1 MMFVLQLIVVLA
13 FIYLG
18 ARLGSIGVGTAGG
31 AGLLVL
37 AILGIKVSMD
47 QMPTDVITIIIS
59 VIVAISAMQVAGGL
73 DYLVQIAERILRSN
87 PKYLNV
93 LAPVVSFFMTL
104 MAGTGHTSYSLMP
117 VITEIAKEK
126 NIRPSRPLSLAVIAS
141 QIAITA
147 SPISAAVVALAAI
160 YESKI
165 DYLQILLVVIPT
177 TLVALVLTA
186 FIMMAI
192 DKARH
197 VDRLDTL
204 DIYNERVKEG
214 LVVPPRPAELR
225 EVTPDARRSL
235 YIFLVG
241 LAAVVFYATITSQR
255 VGWIKEPTIGRNEA
269 IIAAMLGVAT
279 LIFLFCNIKSNG
291 LLNASVF
298 RTGMSAM
305 VCVLGVAWLGT
316 TFMAHYQEDIERLA
330 GDMLRDH
337 SWTLALVLLVAGML
351 MYSQAATTRALMPT
365 AFALGVSPVA
375 AVASF
380 AATAPPFM
388 PTSPFLLA
396 AIEIDDTGSTRIG
409 RFLFNH
415 PIALPG
421 LINII
426 IVIVLRYMLGG
437 IIL

>member
-31 AGLLVL
+31 AGLIVL
-37 AILGIKVSMD
+37 AMLGITVSMD
-47 QMPTDVITIIIS
+47 TMPLDVITIIMA

-73 DYLVQIAERILRSN
+73 DFMVQIAERILRNN
-87 PKYLNV
+87 PRYLNI
-93 LAPVVSFFMTL
+93 LAPLVTFFMTL
-104 MAGTGHTSYSLMP
+104 MAGTGHTSYSMMP

-126 NIRPSRPLSLAVIAS
+126 DIRPSRPLSMAVIAS

-160 YESKI
+160 YEDKV
-165 DYLQILLVVIPT
+165 DYLQILMVVIPT

-186 FIMMAI
+186 IIMMAI
-192 DKARH
+192 DRARGT
-197 VDRLDTL
+197 DKLSTL
-204 DIYNERVKEG
+204 DVYQERLQQG
-214 LVVPPRPAELR
+214 LVAAPRPAEQR
-225 EVTPDARRSL
+225 QVTDMARRSL
-235 YIFLVG
+235 YIFLAG
-241 LAAVVFYATITSQR
+241 LAVVVFYATITSQR
-255 VGWIKEPTIGRNEA
+255 VGWIENPTIGRNEA

-279 LIFLFCNIKSNG
+279 LIFLFCKVPSNG
-291 LLNASVF
+291 VLNASVF

-337 SWTLALVLLVAGML
+337 SWTLAPVLFVAGML

-365 AFALGVSPVA
+365 AFSLGVGPVA

-380 AATAPPFM
+380 AATAPPVM

-415 PIALPG
+415 PITVPG
-421 LINII
+421 IINIV

-437 IIL
+437 VIL